1 MKKLLLLFGLILCTL
16 LISCSG
22 SDTYQGEWKA
32 TDENN
37 KHFTITFEKRKY
49 TITSEDGQVST
60 HNYIE
65 FEHHTINSIETYG
78 IRMIEEGKELYIH
91 FPIKNNNVIAF
102 IQTKGKQV
110 LYTLS
115 RDAYLTTSDVYKL

>member
-1 MKKLLLLFGLILCTL
+1 MKKLLLLFGLVLCTL
-16 LISCSG
+16 LSSCSG

-60 HNYIE
+60 HNYTE

-115 RDAYLTTSDVYKL
+115 RDAYL